1 MATIHGVVHGNTIEL
16 SEAPGL
22 PDGQRVVVQLQP
34 AEEPPA
40 ERLEDG
46 DRAVG
51 AVPRQPVDE
60 PPPEWLEH
68 FTVDPA
74 IAPAKIIVKGTRLLA
89 EDLAKLVE
97 EGHLDDDLRRSYPE
111 LTAGDIDALHH
122 YVKVPA
128 TLRRLFGAWADEA
141 EELDKFLEERRLQRQ
156 VHRRWIDE

>member
-1 MATIHGVVHGNTIEL
+1 MATIHGVVYGNTIEL

-40 ERLEDG
+40 ERPKGG
-46 DRAVG
+46 DEPVG
-51 AVPRQPVDE
+51 AAPRQPVDE

-68 FTVDPA
+68 FTVDEA

-89 EDLAKLVE
+89 EDLARLVE
-97 EGHLDDDLRRSYPE
+97 EGRSDDDLRRLHPE

-128 TLRRLFGAWADEA
+128 TMRRLFGAWADEA
-141 EELDKFLEERRLQRQ
+141 EELDKFLAEMRRL
-156 VHRRWIDE
+156 RRLPFRDLGE